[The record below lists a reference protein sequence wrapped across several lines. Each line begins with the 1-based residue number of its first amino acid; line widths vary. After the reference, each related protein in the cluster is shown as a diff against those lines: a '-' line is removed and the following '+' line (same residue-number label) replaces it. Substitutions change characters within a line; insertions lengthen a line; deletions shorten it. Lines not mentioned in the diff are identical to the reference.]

1 MNKLLAVAG
10 RRTAGLAA
18 GVILTGGLAG
28 GVLLAP
34 TAAYATTPPVTT
46 TTSITA
52 SVSPTFHGATLTAS
66 VSVTPTSN
74 VNGVPG
80 GTVQVSGG
88 GGGCSAT
95 LNSAGAGSC
104 QIFNVPD
111 GPYTLTASYA
121 ASALFGGS
129 SSSTSGTIGPV
140 FTAPVFVAD
149 SPSLSATAGQSYS
162 ADFRAV
168 GSPGI
173 SYSLSGPSWLH
184 IDSFSGSV
192 WGTVPFYGRSFT
204 YSVTA
209 TNHAGS
215 ATAGPYTVWV
225 QQQPQRRFHSR
236 VTTFLSCTS
245 RVFTGTRGSCTLWVT
260 DRGNGSVPNVTAQI
274 ALPSQL
280 RADYCNN
287 SFFFF
292 GCSISN
298 NTATENL
305 GTLYPGQTKQLTV
318 VFTART
324 GLGIWGWH
332 HGFHFTVKV
341 VGSASS
347 FGGFPFFF
355 NGTSFST
362 AYVTII
368 PRGWWAA

>member
-1 MNKLLAVAG
+1 MHKLIEAACRRSAG
-10 RRTAGLAA
+10 IAA

-28 GVLLAP
+28 GVLLTPGTAYASTTNTTTVITGVTQTSTSSGTTLAVSFSVSAFGSPTAP
-34 TAAYATTPPVTT
+34 T
-46 TTSITA
+46 
-52 SVSPTFHGATLTAS
+52 GS
-66 VSVTPTSN
+66 VSV
-74 VNGVPG
+74 
-80 GTVQVSGG
+80 SGA
-88 GGGCSAT
+88 GGGCSAAV
-95 LNSAGAGSC
+95 NAGAGSC
-104 QIFNVPD
+104 SISGVSAGN
-111 GPYTLTASYA
+111 YMLTANY
-121 ASALFGGS
+121 GGATGFAQS
-129 SSSTSGTIGPV
+129 WSRPFPCRVNGAPPPV
-140 FTAPVFVAD
+140 FNKPVFVAD

-162 ADFRAV
+162 ATFRAI

-173 SYSLSGPSWLH
+173 RYSLSGPGWLH
-184 IDSFSGSV
+184 IDPFSGSV

-209 TNHAGS
+209 TNNAGS
-215 ATAGPYTVWV
+215 ATVGPYTVWV
-225 QQQPQRRFHSR
+225 QQQRRFGGR
-236 VTTFLSCTS
+236 VTTYLSCTS
-245 RVFTGTRGSCTLWVT
+245 RVFTNERGSCTLWVT
-260 DRGNGSVPNVTAQI
+260 NRGFATTPNVTAQI

-292 GCSISN
+292 GCSISG

-305 GTLYPGQTKQLTV
+305 GTLSPGQTKQLTV

-332 HGFHFTVKV
+332 HGFRFTVKV
-341 VGSASS
+341 VGSASA

-355 NGTSFST
+355 NGTSYST